1 MMRKLPEPSRLQRA
15 AWPGI
20 LTLATLLGSLALA
33 CATPFPALA
42 ALAALF
48 LPRRTAFA
56 LIGANWV
63 LNQAIGFAFL
73 NYPLNWDCVRG
84 GLDLGAA
91 SLACMGAAI
100 LVQSAWRKYGS
111 TLVLIASLVTAFAAS
126 ELVLFMLGGA
136 RYSDDYSMPI
146 LVYLLSLNGISLAGL
161 LLIQALGTAIGLAR
175 PAYQPLPE
183 RSSAAG

>member
-1 MMRKLPEPSRLQRA
+1 MRKLPEPSGLQRA

-20 LTLATLLGSLALA
+20 LTVATVLGSLALA

-56 LIGANWV
+56 LIGVNWAV
-63 LNQAIGFAFL
+63 NQAIGFAFL

-100 LVQSAWRKYGS
+100 LVQSALRKYGS
-111 TLVLIASLVTAFAAS
+111 TLVVIASLVAAFAAS
-126 ELVLFMLGGA
+126 EVVLFVLGGA

-161 LLIQALGTAIGLAR
+161 LLVQAVGTAIGLAR
-175 PAYQPLPE
+175 PAYPLQAE
-183 RSSAAG
+183 RTPAAG